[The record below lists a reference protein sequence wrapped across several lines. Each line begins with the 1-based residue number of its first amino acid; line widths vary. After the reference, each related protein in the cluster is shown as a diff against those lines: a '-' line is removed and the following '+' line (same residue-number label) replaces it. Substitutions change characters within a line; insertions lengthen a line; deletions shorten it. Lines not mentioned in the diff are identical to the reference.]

1 MPLIKRAQ
9 QITNPMAQAAMQSA
23 SAQVQPQ
30 PANTTEQLAHVA
42 KVKQNVAKAAASET
56 MSKAEWASKDVRISR
71 QGLFQACLQSV
82 GLLQLNTGN
91 TLEDYLNLV
100 EQAAERGLQFVNKQ

>member
-1 MPLIKRAQ
+1 MPLLKSKAFIPAVEAPVQALPTPAQ
-9 QITNPMAQAAMQSA
+9 T
-23 SAQVQPQ
+23 AQV
-30 PANTTEQLAHVA
+30 AT
-42 KVKQNVAKAAASET
+42 VKAAVKKAAASDT

-91 TLEDYLNLV
+91 TLEDYLKLV
-100 EQAAERGLQFVNKQ
+100 EQAAERGLQFVNKAS